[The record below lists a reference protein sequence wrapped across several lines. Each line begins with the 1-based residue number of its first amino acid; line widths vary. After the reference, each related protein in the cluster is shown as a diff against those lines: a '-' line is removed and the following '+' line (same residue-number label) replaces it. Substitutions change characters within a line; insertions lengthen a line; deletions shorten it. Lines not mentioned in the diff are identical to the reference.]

1 MVVGWKGT
9 KMNDKN
15 TEFLKWIASTSDT
28 LLAYLKA
35 NNALGR
41 LIADVIR
48 DRPIYFKL
56 ISIVNPGLKCIYWV
70 MVLMHYPFWTLYT
83 DCLCIE
89 SEV

>member
-1 MVVGWKGT
+1 M
-9 KMNDKN
+9 DS
-15 TEFLKWIASTSDT
+15 LASTSDT

-48 DRPIYFKL
+48 NRPIYFKL

-70 MVLMHYPFWTLYT
+70 MVLMRDEETWLTPTHSIKFGHK
-83 DCLCIE
+83 I
-89 SEV
+89 SV